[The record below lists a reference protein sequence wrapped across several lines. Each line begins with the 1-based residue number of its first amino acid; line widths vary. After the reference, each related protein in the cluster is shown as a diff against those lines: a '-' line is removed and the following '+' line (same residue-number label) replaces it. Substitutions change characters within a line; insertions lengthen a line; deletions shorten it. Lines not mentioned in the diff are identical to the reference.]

1 MLNDATLAT
10 LKTSLRGELIQ
21 RNEPGYEEARQ
32 LYNGMIDLVNFM
44 MEEGEERIRATYG
57 ANYDRLVAIKRRYD
71 PTNCFRVNQ
80 NIRPV

>member
-1 MLNDATLAT
+1 
-10 LKTSLRGELIQ
+10 
-21 RNEPGYEEARQ
+21 
-32 LYNGMIDLVNFM
+32 

-80 NIRPV
+80 NIKPGSDEAMYLISSTTSVVRRYPNRTLDGRSTHWRLR